1 MAFLPPLVGRSS
13 MFVDVK
19 RILLFLSTSPKPIS
33 LASQKPNL
41 GGVAYLH
48 LLSQMWKIKITT
60 LLN

>member
-41 GGVAYLH
+41 GGVAYL
-48 LLSQMWKIKITT
+48 LSQMWKIKITT